1 MVLGYEVSGIFHV
14 PRPRLPNE
22 YAGFCRFP
30 RLGCRCDFI
39 LSFLSR
45 AETGRVQ
52 IAFFVGRE
60 AFLIFYAGAFY
71 CDAYRVGRIPR
82 TDMLSFDVM
91 V

>member
-22 YAGFCRFP
+22 YTGFCCFSRS
-30 RLGCRCDFI
+30 GCHRDFI